1 MPAAAFLTAPTSH
14 PGIISGPGVPNVLI
28 NGMPAVCVGD
38 LHACAM
44 PPLAGPHP
52 PNPIVKGSATV
63 LVGGR
68 PGARQGDLCGCGA
81 TIVAGS
87 PTVLFGG

>member
-28 NGMPAVCVGD
+28 NGLPAVCVGD
-38 LHACAM
+38 IHACAM

-52 PNPIVKGSATV
+52 PNPIVQGSATV

-68 PGARQGDLCGCGA
+68 PCARQGDICGCGA

-87 PTVLFGG
+87 PTVQVG